1 MAYPSCF
8 TPGGPL
14 LCALVGKEQKI
25 SVALKY
31 NKKSHHAIGTI
42 IYCIIKVNVMALDFT
57 AYNLPF
63 NQNRDS
69 THISKKTGQFN
80 FPSIS
85 CAGLFGA
92 HPLYSYYVT

>member
-1 MAYPSCF
+1 M
-8 TPGGPL
+8 

-31 NKKSHHAIGTI
+31 NKKSHHAMGTI

-69 THISKKTGQFN
+69 SISKRKLGNLIFL
-80 FPSIS
+80 SIHVQA
-85 CAGLFGA
+85 CLELIHVFLLCYLKYG
-92 HPLYSYYVT
+92 HIV